1 MTVRIVADPADCIE
15 TALAA
20 VAFTRN
26 HVDVD
31 FEQTPGVKP
40 SPKQLRA
47 TVKRLITALVGYLPD
62 GTALVIT
69 LEDIYVL
76 QRCHNGVVVARTFWP
91 GGKSYDLKDPLTPR
105 PLGGCRHRTAVT
117 ATTT

>member
-47 TVKRLITALVGYLPD
+47 TPAFATDL
-62 GTALVIT
+62 
-69 LEDIYVL
+69 
-76 QRCHNGVVVARTFWP
+76 ARAGGRGSSCCCSPWAPGSWP
-91 GGKSYDLKDPLTPR
+91 GT
-105 PLGGCRHRTAVT
+105 
-117 ATTT
+117 